1 MARKLVQYYIFT
13 PGTAGV
19 GTVRIPDPYQLKDIL
34 MITNVD
40 TNQVI
45 YNFSDSTRGGT
56 VTYNSTDITT
66 FPAAQNGVTTVTLDL
81 DTSSMSAS
89 HQLQIFVESDFL
101 KIRTHDFGID
111 AVERQRVAQPESLID
126 ADFEYGLQQTK
137 WASWTVAQNIPM
149 TYEIPGTDVQ
159 CNVFGYA
166 TMLTAQALGN
176 ITLVGATGTQL
187 RLVNQGFTPAVV
199 TTTFPTG
206 FHVSYQGNTGPTHF
220 ANDYKVV
227 INQPIG
233 AAHPLGTTWIANST
247 VTAGARHISQAN
259 GGPFQRTFTVLS
271 TANWNP
277 GDIGVLVGIPDNDA
291 GTVATTA
298 VTAGATNLATNVAL
312 GGTPEISML
321 AIETA
326 VGGTYELV
334 AVSAGQPNSS
344 GGATAA
350 GVGSTSLGL
359 VRGILGTN
367 ATSVQNLPI
376 GARIKHI
383 QANATPGWASNI
395 EIFRCDFVDPTNSTL
410 TVTRGWLN
418 TNASPVF
425 NPGTIVAKVN
435 MASDLSPGLGG
446 AANIE
451 IVRNTT
457 TAIALGGL
465 NTYTRAQL
473 GTAPLSAAPAGSLV
487 VTAAGV
493 FVAGNVN
500 VPVIAVNANNHGVG
514 SSVSGSDVFRGALGA
529 TSGHANIANAFIS
542 TLGLNNA
549 NVEGIYVNQIND
561 IHYAAYFP
569 KISPGQDI
577 GAQLN
582 PPVTVNDVVVRRGAA
597 YTGANIQFASV
608 VSNTGTP
615 STMTVTTL
623 QPHGLLPGQLIQ
635 TALYGS
641 QNANVYAS
649 GVFAINSVPFLN
661 QFTFVAKPG
670 AAVANALATFQG
682 AVNFQSQITGNIFMY
697 PTSLVR
703 HRPVDGGTNIGVNA
717 PAYGYEVVR
726 QTKKYFRY
734 QSGKG
739 MMFTTGISMAPV
751 FTVTNIAASGTSVGA
766 TITLRTELEH
776 GVQFGSNIQI
786 FGVTTSGYNNFYR
799 VNSVLGPTSFTVL
812 AVQTLGSA
820 NPTYGTFP
828 KFSIINWHGA
838 KVRVGM
844 FDDQNG
850 VFWEYD
856 GIKVKVGRRTS
867 TRELLGRANLG
878 RDQNL
883 MAGDRFTR
891 FQDQLL
897 AGDQVVIRG
906 QTHTVTQIVSQ
917 SEAYITPTYRGSVNA
932 ADARVS
938 IVDQFIVNQENFN
951 LDKCDGTGPS
961 GYVLDK
967 SKMQMVA
974 IQYTWY
980 GAGFIDWG
988 LRGTDGKFFWAH
1000 RMKNN
1005 NVNDEAFMRSGNL
1018 PARYKTANMIN
1029 PTSLALTLVANET
1042 GNIRL
1047 TNIDGFPTANVTYP
1061 VTLLVHNGQAQELIT
1076 YAAGPFTANSN
1087 VCVLTRS
1094 AVIQNYNLGQTRS
1107 LSVGLL
1113 PQGSGVQHAVGSS
1126 VRLFSVSAAPD
1137 LNHWGSA
1144 VILDG
1149 RFDVDRTYQFTY
1161 NLANL
1166 NVLGTQV
1173 QTLFM
1178 MRLAPAITNAL
1189 TGELGSKD
1197 LINRAQLLLQNM
1209 YVNIADTAATLKP
1222 RFLLQAVLNPTNIL
1236 SANWQ
1241 PLNTRFNVLGGTQQT
1256 GGFNQPSFT
1265 QFVANVYPSA
1275 DKPTNLW
1282 GVNSVVF
1289 DLSPRGHHNGQP
1301 YAQGGEQLFSI
1312 PLSAQNSGFIDLR
1325 TVKEIGGAVLPGL
1338 GTYPNGNEIVAFN
1351 MVPALVGAG
1360 AQSNVDIQITYIES
1374 QA

>member
-1 MARKLVQYYIFT
+1 MARKLVQYFTFT
-13 PGTAGV
+13 PGAAGV
-19 GTVRIPDPYQLKDIL
+19 GTVKLPDPYQLKDIL

-56 VTYNSTDITT
+56 VSYNPTDTTT
-66 FPAAQNGVTTVTLDL
+66 FPMAQNGVTTVTLDL
-81 DTSSMSAS
+81 DTSAMSAS
-89 HQLQIFVESDFL
+89 HKLQIFVENVEL
-101 KIRTHDFGID
+101 RVRTHDFGID

-159 CNVFGYA
+159 ANVFGYA
-166 TMLTAQALGN
+166 TMLTSQATGN
-176 ITLVGATGTQL
+176 ISLVGAAGTQL

-220 ANDYKVV
+220 NNDYKIV
-227 INQPIG
+227 INQPLG
-233 AAHPLGTTWIANST
+233 ATAPLGTTWIANSV
-247 VTAGARHISQAN
+247 VTAGARHISVAN
-259 GGPFQRTFTVLS
+259 GGPSQKTFSVLS
-271 TANWNP
+271 TQYWNA
-277 GDIGVLVGIPDNDA
+277 GDIGVIIGIPDNDMA
-291 GTVATTA
+291 TVATTA
-298 VTAGATNLATNVAL
+298 ITAGATNLATNVAI
-312 GGTPEISML
+312 GGTPEVAVV

-326 VGGTYELV
+326 VGGTYELI
-334 AVSAGQPNSS
+334 AINAGQPTSS

-350 GVGSTSLGL
+350 GVGSSSLGL
-359 VRGILGTN
+359 TRGLLGTN
-367 ATSVQNLPI
+367 GTSVQTLPI

-383 QANATPGWASNI
+383 QANATAAWASNI
-395 EIFRCDFVDPTNSTL
+395 EIFRVDSVGADSTL
-410 TVTRGWLN
+410 TVTRGWMN

-425 NPGTIVAKVN
+425 NPGSIVAKVN

-446 AANIE
+446 SANIE

-457 TAIALGGL
+457 PAIGLGGQ

-473 GTAPLSAAPAGSLV
+473 GTAPLAAAPAGSLV

-500 VPVIAVNANNHGVG
+500 VPVIGVNANSHGVG
-514 SSVSGSDVFRGALGA
+514 SAVSGADVFRGSLGA
-529 TSGHANIANAFIS
+529 QAGTGNIANAFIS

-549 NVEGIYVNQIND
+549 NVEGVFFNQIND

-569 KISPGQDI
+569 KVSPAADI
-577 GAQLN
+577 GFQLN
-582 PPVTVNDVVVRRGAA
+582 PPVTSSDVVVRRGAV
-597 YTGANIQFASV
+597 YSGANIQFASI

-615 STMTVTTL
+615 SNMTVTTL
-623 QPHGLLPGQLIQ
+623 QPHGLLPGMLIQ
-635 TALYGS
+635 TNLYGS

-649 GVFAINSVPFLN
+649 GVFAINSVPFTN

-682 AVNFQSQITGNIFMY
+682 ATNFQSQITGNIFMF

-739 MMFTTGISMAPV
+739 MMFTTGISMCPV
-751 FTVTNIAASGTSVGA
+751 FTVTNVSASGTSVGA
-766 TITLRTELEH
+766 TITIRTELDH
-776 GVQFGSNIQI
+776 GLQIGANIQLYGI
-786 FGVTTSGYNNFYR
+786 TTSGYNNFYR
-799 VNSVLGPTSFTVL
+799 VASVTTLNQFTVL
-812 AVQTLGSA
+812 ATATLGSTT
-820 NPTYGTFP
+820 PSYGTFP
-828 KFSIINWHGA
+828 KFSVLNWHGG

-856 GIKVKVGRRTS
+856 GQKLKVGKRS
-867 TRELLGRANLG
+867 ATREILGRVNIG
-878 RDQNL
+878 INQNL

-891 FQDQLL
+891 FRDQLL
-897 AGDQVVIRG
+897 AGDQIVIRG
-906 QTHTVTQIVSQ
+906 QTHTVSQ
-917 SEAYITPTYRGSVNA
+917 VAGQNEAYVTPTYRGAVNA
-932 ADARVS
+932 ADARVA
-938 IVDQFIVNQENFN
+938 IVDNTLVNQENFN
-951 LDKCDGTGPS
+951 LDKLDGTGPS
-961 GYVLDK
+961 GYVIDK

-988 LRGTDGKFFWAH
+988 MRATDGKMIWAH

-1029 PTSLALTLVANET
+1029 PVALGLTLVGNET
-1042 GNIRL
+1042 GNINL
-1047 TNIDGFPTANVTYP
+1047 STTEGFPTANVTYP
-1061 VTLLVHNGQAQELIT
+1061 ATVLIDNELIT
-1076 YAAGPFTANSN
+1076 YAAGPFTANGN
-1087 VCVLTRS
+1087 ICTLTRS
-1094 AVIQNYNLGQTRS
+1094 AVITNFNLGQNRS
-1107 LSVGLL
+1107 LSCGLF
-1113 PQGSGVQHAVGSS
+1113 PQGTGTLHDVGTS
-1126 VRLFSVSAAPD
+1126 VRLFSVTTSPD

-1149 RFDVDRTYQFTY
+1149 RFDNDRTYQFTY

-1166 NVLGTQV
+1166 NVLGTTV

-1178 MRLAPAITNAL
+1178 MRLAPAITNAI

-1209 YVNIADTAATLKP
+1209 YVNVADTAATLKP
-1222 RFLLQAVLNPTNIL
+1222 RFLLQAILNPTNIL
-1236 SANWQ
+1236 SANWA
-1241 PLNTRFNVLGGTQQT
+1241 PLNVRFNQLGGTNQT

-1265 QFVANVYPSA
+1265 QFVANVYPA
-1275 DKPTNLW
+1275 GDKPTNLW
-1282 GVNSVVF
+1282 GINSVLF
-1289 DLSPRGHHNGQP
+1289 DLSPRGHHNGLP

-1312 PLSAQNSGFIDLR
+1312 PISATNSGFIDLKN
-1325 TVKEIGGAVLPGL
+1325 VKEIGGAVLPGT
-1338 GTYPNGNEIVAFN
+1338 GSYPNGNEIVAFN
-1351 MVPALVGAG
+1351 IVPAQG
-1360 AQSNVDIQITYIES
+1360 AQANVDIQITYIES

>member
-1 MARKLVQYYIFT
+1 MARKLVNYFIFT
-13 PGTAGV
+13 PGAAGV
-19 GTVRIPDPYQLKDIL
+19 GTVKVPDPFQLKDIL

-56 VTYNSTDITT
+56 VSYNPDDTTT
-66 FPAAQNGVTTVTLDL
+66 FPGAYNGVTTITLDL

-89 HQLQIFVESDFL
+89 HKLQIFVEHAEL
-101 KIRTHDFGID
+101 RVRTHDFGID

-166 TMLTAQALGN
+166 SMLTAATNGN
-176 ITLVGATGTQL
+176 ITSVGAGGTSV

-199 TTTFPTG
+199 TTNFPTG
-206 FHVSYQGNTGPTHF
+206 FHTSYQGNTGPTHF
-220 ANDYKVV
+220 TNDYKIV
-227 INQPIG
+227 INQPLG
-233 AAHPLGTTWIANST
+233 ASHPAGTTWIANSV
-247 VTAGARHISQAN
+247 VTAGARHISLSN
-259 GGPFQRTFTVLS
+259 GGPAQKTFTVLS
-271 TANWNP
+271 TASWFP
-277 GDIGVLVGIPDNDA
+277 GDIGVIVGIPDNDM

-298 VTAGATNLATNVAL
+298 VTSGATNMASNVAI
-312 GGTPEISML
+312 GGTPEIALL

-334 AVSAGQPNSS
+334 AVNAGQPSS
-344 GGATAA
+344 PGGATAA
-350 GVGSTSLGL
+350 GVGSASLGL
-359 VRGILGTN
+359 TRGVLGTN
-367 ATSVQNLPI
+367 ATSVQLLPI

-383 QANATPGWASNI
+383 QANATAAWASNI
-395 EIFRCDFVDPTNSTL
+395 EIFRVDSVNTTDSTL
-410 TVTRGWLN
+410 TVTRGWMN

-425 NPGTIVAKVN
+425 NPGSIVAHVN
-435 MASDLSPGLGG
+435 MATDLNTGLGG
-446 AANIE
+446 SANIE
-451 IVRNTT
+451 IVRVTT
-457 TAIALGGL
+457 PAIGLGASQ
-465 NTYTRAQL
+465 TVTRAQL
-473 GTAPLSAAPAGSLV
+473 GTAPLTAGPAGSLV
-487 VTAAGV
+487 ITAAGV
-493 FVAGNVN
+493 FVAGNVS
-500 VPVIAVNANNHGVG
+500 VPVIGVNANAHGVG
-514 SSVSGSDVFRGALGA
+514 SAVSGADAFRGATGA
-529 TSGHANIANAFIS
+529 QAGSGNIANAFIS

-549 NVEGIYVNQIND
+549 NVEGIFFNQIND
-561 IHYAAYFP
+561 IHYAAYYP
-569 KISPGQDI
+569 KVTPNQDI
-577 GAQLN
+577 GMQLN

-597 YTGANIQFASV
+597 YSGANIQFASI

-615 STMTVTTL
+615 SSITVTTV

-641 QNANVYAS
+641 QNANIYAS
-649 GVFAINSVPFLN
+649 GVFAINSVPFTN
-661 QFTFVAKPG
+661 QFTFVAKSG

-682 AVNFQSQITGNIFMY
+682 ATNFQSQITGNIFMY

-739 MMFTTGISMAPV
+739 MMFTTGISMCPV
-751 FTVTNIAASGTSVGA
+751 FTVTNVAAGGTSVGS
-766 TITLRTELEH
+766 TITIRTELEH
-776 GVQFGSNIQI
+776 GLQIGANISLYGI
-786 FGVTTSGYNNFYR
+786 TTSGYNTFYR
-799 VNSVLGPTSFTVL
+799 VASITSLNTFTVL
-812 AVQTLGSA
+812 ATQILGA
-820 NPTYGTFP
+820 TAPTYGTFP
-828 KFSIINWHGA
+828 KYSVINWHGA

-856 GIKVKVGRRTS
+856 GIKLKVGKRS
-867 TRELLGRANLG
+867 ATRELLGRVNIG

-883 MAGDRFTR
+883 LSGDRFTR

-906 QTHTVTQIVSQ
+906 QTHTVSQ
-917 SEAYITPTYRGSVNA
+917 VESQQVCYITPTYRGSVNA

-938 IVDQFIVNQENFN
+938 IIDQTLVNQENFN
-951 LDKCDGTGPS
+951 LDRLDGTGPS
-961 GYVLDK
+961 GYIIDK

-988 LRGTDGKFFWAH
+988 LRTTDGKMIWAH

-1029 PTSLALTLVANET
+1029 PTRLNLTLVGNET
-1042 GNIRL
+1042 GNINL
-1047 TNIDGFPTANVTYP
+1047 ASTEGFPTANVTYP
-1061 VTLLVHNGQAQELIT
+1061 ATVYIDNELIT
-1076 YAAGPFTANSN
+1076 YQAGPFTANGN
-1087 VCVLTRS
+1087 ICNLIRS
-1094 AVIQNYNLGQTRS
+1094 AVTTNYNLGQNRS
-1107 LSVGLL
+1107 MSAGLF
-1113 PQGSGVQHAVGSS
+1113 PQGTGTTHTVGTS
-1126 VRLFSVSAAPD
+1126 VRLFSVTAAPD

-1351 MVPALVGAG
+1351 MVPALTGAG